1 MFLCSIHIFI
11 FTLVIKYLSEER
23 PPIFE
28 RQMSSQSVTT
38 EQVYSALRKCM
49 DPEIPVNV
57 VDLGLIYGI
66 GISPENNN
74 VDIKMTMT
82 TRGCPLHD
90 TLISDVKRFVGKING
105 VGNINVEIVWDPP
118 WNIDKMEPAVR
129 EKMGFG
135 KPKLR
140 FQVDYEKYQPLKKGH
155 FIKQDDSSLLLTN
168 EKQQGFMVN
177 QGIVDF
183 WHTCDG
189 TKTINQLTDQFSAK
203 LGLPRQQVEQEVVQL
218 VQQLLEAELL
228 KADS

>member
-1 MFLCSIHIFI
+1 MSS
-11 FTLVIKYLSEER
+11 Y
-23 PPIFE
+23 FE
-28 RQMSSQSVTT
+28 RQMSSQKVTT

-90 TLISDVKRFVGKING
+90 TLVSDVKRYVGKING
-105 VGNINVEIVWDPP
+105 VRDIDVEIVWDPP
-118 WNIDKMEPAVR
+118 WNLEKMDPVVR

-140 FQVDYEKYQPLKKGH
+140 FQVDYERYRPQMRGQ
-155 FIKQDDSSLLLTN
+155 FQRQEDGSLVLTN
-168 EKQQGFMVN
+168 
-177 QGIVDF
+177 
-183 WHTCDG
+183 
-189 TKTINQLTDQFSAK
+189 
-203 LGLPRQQVEQEVVQL
+203 
-218 VQQLLEAELL
+218 
-228 KADS
+228 